1 MQTQLQIMST
11 YTLLKSTITID
22 KLVQAAK
29 ERGYK
34 AIALTDHNVLYG
46 AIEFYEKSLKAG
58 LNPILGLT
66 LDIESLSEEVKTARI
81 VLLAKNEEG
90 FKELIKLSTKVMTD
104 EKPITMEY
112 LKSECNQVIAIT
124 PGVTG
129 EIEQLLLSGDFEKAE
144 NIIDQYSE
152 VFEALY
158 LGYTF
163 QSSLSPIQQ
172 DLIKLS
178 ERSNS
183 DLVAFDAVEYL
194 DKEDAFATDVLRT
207 IGANEIIELDKV
219 LEQEKSLLSAWDRT
233 KQYEDAGL
241 TKLAKT
247 ADQIASQ
254 ISINL
259 TLGKPVLPKFPIP
272 KGRETDE
279 YLSELCRQAADK
291 KIGEVT
297 SEYQNRLEKELTII
311 SKMGFSDYF
320 LIVWDLMR
328 YAHSQ
333 KIITGSGRGSAVGSL
348 VSYVLEITDVDPI
361 RYGLLFERFL
371 NEERYS
377 MPDIDLDFPDNKR
390 EQILAYVNKK
400 YGTQHV
406 AQIATFG
413 TFAAKMAVRDS
424 GRVFGLTTKDLKRW
438 SDAIPTSLGMT
449 LTKALKESSKLQSL
463 LKESEQN
470 RKIYDTA
477 KKLEGLPRHVSTHA
491 AGVVISDELLVNSVP
506 LQLGSG
512 ELSLTQF
519 AMADV
524 EKMGLLKMDF
534 LGLKNLTILSDCIQF
549 TNVQTHQSI
558 SLSNIPLN
566 DPETLDLF
574 KNGDTNGIFQF
585 ESPGIKR
592 VLRKLEPSDIEDV
605 VAVNALYRPGPMEQI
620 DTFIARKKGNEAII
634 YPHDDLEEI
643 LNVTYG
649 IMVYQEQVMKVASKL
664 AGYSLA
670 EADMLRRAISKK
682 IRSEIDTGRK
692 QFVNG
697 AIKKGYTEET
707 AKDVYHYIEQFAN
720 YGFNRSHA
728 VAYSMV
734 AYQLAY
740 FKSHYPAAFYA
751 ALMKASSNNKTKL
764 QEYVL
769 EAKKRGVEMIGPD
782 INLSSYTFSMY
793 NGSILFGLD
802 VIKGLRRD
810 LIYSIYKTRKDTG
823 PYKDIIDFI
832 GKLENKWRKETYIK
846 PLIFA
851 GAFDQL
857 NYNRGTIMHSLEA
870 IINSVT
876 MSNGNMELFE
886 SLSPKIERV
895 EDISLEEKLDQE
907 FEVTGFYLSS
917 HPSEQYN
924 KYREAF
930 KAEFIADAKAN
941 RIMKFIGTVKAIKT
955 IQTKKGEPMSFVELT
970 DQTGVCSLTL
980 FPEQHRKYIKH
991 FSKGE
996 IILVEGKVENDQKE
1010 IKILVRKIEN
1020 VKNLK
1025 EAKQNKKLYLKFK
1038 SIRENEE
1045 LFRNVQSIL
1054 RLHPGDVSVVVF
1066 DASTDQKHL
1075 LKRTY
1080 YTDGT
1085 KEVIDELKEIL
1096 GEKKV
1101 VLQ

>member
-22 KLVQAAK
+22 KLVKAAK
-29 ERGYK
+29 ERGCK
-34 AIALTDHNVLYG
+34 SIALTDHNVLYG

-66 LDIESLSEEVKTARI
+66 LDIESLNEETKEARI
-81 VLLAKNEEG
+81 VLLAKNETG
-90 FKELIKLSTKVMTD
+90 FKELIKLSTKIMTE
-104 EKPITMEY
+104 EKAIALDF
-112 LKSECNQVIAIT
+112 LKNECSQLIAIT
-124 PGVTG
+124 PGANG
-129 EIEQLLLSGDFEKAE
+129 EVEQLLLAGDFENAE
-144 NIIDQYSE
+144 KILYKYSE
-152 VFEALY
+152 VFEELY
-158 LGYTF
+158 LGYAF
-163 QSSLSPIQQ
+163 QTPLLSIQEQ
-172 DLIKLS
+172 LIELS
-178 ERSNS
+178 KHTNIE
-183 DLVAFDAVEYL
+183 LVAFDAVEYL
-194 DKEDAFATDVLRT
+194 DREDAFATDVLRT
-207 IGANEIIELDKV
+207 IGANEMIDMNKD
-219 LEQEKSLLSAWDRT
+219 LEQEKSLLSARERT
-233 KQYEDAGL
+233 KQYENAGL
-241 TKLAKT
+241 IKLAET
-247 ADQIASQ
+247 ADQIAEK
-254 ISINL
+254 ISINI

-272 KGRETDE
+272 NGRETDE
-279 YLSELCRQAADK
+279 YLSELCWQAVDK

-297 SEYQNRLEKELTII
+297 LEYKNRLEKELAII

-348 VSYVLEITDVDPI
+348 VSYVLDITDVDPI
-361 RYGLLFERFL
+361 KYGLLFERFL
-371 NEERYS
+371 NEERFS

-390 EQILAYVNKK
+390 EQMLAYVNKK
-400 YGTQHV
+400 YGNQHV

-449 LTKALKESSKLQSL
+449 LAKAFKESSKLQSL
-463 LKESEQN
+463 IKESDQN
-470 RKIYDTA
+470 RKIYETA

-491 AGVVISDELLVNSVP
+491 AGVVISDEPLIHSVP

-519 AMADV
+519 TMSYV
-524 EKMGLLKMDF
+524 EKVGLLKMDF

-549 TNVQTHQSI
+549 ASTQTNRSL

-566 DPETLDLF
+566 DYETLQLF
-574 KNGDTNGIFQF
+574 RNGDTNGVFQF

-592 VLRKLEPSDIEDV
+592 VLRKLGPTDIEDV

-620 DTFIARKKGNEAII
+620 DTFIARKKGNEPIV

-643 LNVTYG
+643 LDVTYG

-682 IRSEIDTGRK
+682 IRNEIDTGRK
-692 QFVNG
+692 QFIRG
-697 AIKKGYTEET
+697 ATQKGYTEET
-707 AKDVYHYIEQFAN
+707 AKNVYHYIEQFAN

-740 FKSHYPAAFYA
+740 FKVHYPAAFYA

-764 QEYVL
+764 QEYVI

-782 INLSSYTFSMY
+782 INMSNYTFSLY
-793 NGSILFGLD
+793 NGTILFGLD

-810 LIYSIYKTRKDTG
+810 LVYSIYKIRKEAG

-832 GKLENKWRKETYIK
+832 GKLENKWRKEIYIK
-846 PLIFA
+846 PLVFA
-851 GAFDQL
+851 GTFDRL
-857 NYNRGTIMHSLEA
+857 IHNRGTIIHSLDG
-870 IINSVT
+870 IINSVN

-886 SLSPKIERV
+886 SLAPKIEIV
-895 EDISLEEKLDQE
+895 EDLPLEEKLDQE
-907 FEVTGFYLSS
+907 YEVTGFYLSN

-930 KAEFIADAKAN
+930 KADFIADAKTN
-941 RIMKFIGTVKAIKT
+941 RTMKFIGTIKGIKT

-970 DQTGVCSLTL
+970 DQTGSCSLTL

-991 FSKGE
+991 LSKGDA
-996 IILVEGKVENDQKE
+996 ILVEGKVESDQKGV
-1010 IKILVRKIEN
+1010 KILVRKIEN
-1020 VKNLK
+1020 TKELK
-1025 EAKQNKKLYLKFK
+1025 EIKQKEILYLKFE
-1038 SIRENEE
+1038 SIKDNEE
-1045 LFRNVQSIL
+1045 VFRNVQSIL
-1054 RLHPGDVSVVVF
+1054 RQHPGEVSVVIF

-1075 LKRTY
+1075 LKKAY
-1080 YTDGT
+1080 SIDGS
-1085 KEVIDELKEIL
+1085 KEVVAELKEIL
-1096 GEKKV
+1096 GEKQV